1 MFTEDWKKQL
11 RQSAKKEI
19 LTNNQE
25 KKYNSM
31 KNLKGNNFYS
41 RRRVLRVKCLLKILS
56 HE

>member
-1 MFTEDWKKQL
+1 MFTDDWKKQL

-19 LTNNQE
+19 WTNNQE

>member
-1 MFTEDWKKQL
+1 MFTDDWKKQL

-19 LTNNQE
+19 LTNNQD

-56 HE
+56 HG